1 MIRRAVASDVPR
13 LIELGAKLHAASP
26 FAFIPFDPETVEGLM
41 TGLLEDADAA
51 VFITDAGDG
60 MIGVNAYPTL
70 LNRAVKIAQEA
81 FWWCDGPEALA
92 LLEAAKE
99 WAAERGCAAMTMGAL
114 DDDRVRLMA
123 RLYRRM
129 GFQGVERFFLARL

>member
-1 MIRRAVASDVPR
+1 MIRRAVVEDIPTLVG
-13 LIELGAKLHAASP
+13 LGAKLHAVSP

-41 TGLLEDADAA
+41 TALIEDEDAA
-51 VFITDAGDG
+51 VFITQAGDG

-70 LNRAVKIAQEA
+70 LNRTVKIAQEA
-81 FWWCDGPEALA
+81 FWWCDGPDALA
-92 LLEAAKE
+92 LLDAAKI
-99 WAAERGCAAMTMGAL
+99 WASERGCAAMTMGAL

-129 GFQGVERFFLARL
+129 GFNGVERFFLARL